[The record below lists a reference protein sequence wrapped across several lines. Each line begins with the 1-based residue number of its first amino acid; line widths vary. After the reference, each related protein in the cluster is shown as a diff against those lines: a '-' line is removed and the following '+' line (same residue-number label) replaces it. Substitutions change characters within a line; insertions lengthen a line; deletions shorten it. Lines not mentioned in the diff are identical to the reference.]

1 MGLLEKVQNLPEG
14 KRKIILW
21 TVVTITALFLG
32 FFWFNNFQKRIKSFK
47 IEKLKEEI
55 NIPSL
60 EKELKNL
67 PKLEIPKENEE
78 AE

>member
-32 FFWFNNFQKRIKSFK
+32 LFWFNNFQKRIKSFK
-47 IEKLKEEI
+47 IEKIKEEI

-60 EKELKNL
+60 EKELKSL

-78 AE
+78 TE